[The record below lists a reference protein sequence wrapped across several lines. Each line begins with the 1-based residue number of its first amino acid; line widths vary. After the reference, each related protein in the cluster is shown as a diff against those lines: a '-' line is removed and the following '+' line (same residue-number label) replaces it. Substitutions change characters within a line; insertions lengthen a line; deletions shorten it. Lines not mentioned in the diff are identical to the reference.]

1 MEGVLI
7 EMEDDEIT
15 PWAQNQQRFPER
27 DVLAMTA
34 ERRLEHFAVHQ
45 ALELAGWKEAHL
57 KVIHNDHGRPLILKT
72 EEGVASLFLSIAHHS
87 APGKCFAL
95 IALSKHPVGCDIEVE
110 RESLRGIATRVMN
123 PEEGSV
129 DSNLGQLCAVWCV
142 KEAMFK
148 AKGPG
153 LDFRKDLSVTP
164 PTLWPSVINQPLV
177 LRGSVRNETG
187 QWMVWNIP
195 KSSLAMDRLWLSCG
209 PL

>member
-1 MEGVLI
+1 MKLLHG
-7 EMEDDEIT
+7 
-15 PWAQNQQRFPER
+15 
-27 DVLAMTA
+27 
-34 ERRLEHFAVHQ
+34 
-45 ALELAGWKEAHL
+45 L
-57 KVIHNDHGRPLILKT
+57 KINNDYGRPLILKT
-72 EEGVASLFLSIAHHS
+72 EEAVASLFLSIAHHS

-110 RESLRGIATRVMN
+110 RESLRGVATRVMN

-164 PTLWPSVINQPLV
+164 PTLWPSVINEPLV

-195 KSSLAMDRLWLSCG
+195 KSSLAMDSLWLSWG